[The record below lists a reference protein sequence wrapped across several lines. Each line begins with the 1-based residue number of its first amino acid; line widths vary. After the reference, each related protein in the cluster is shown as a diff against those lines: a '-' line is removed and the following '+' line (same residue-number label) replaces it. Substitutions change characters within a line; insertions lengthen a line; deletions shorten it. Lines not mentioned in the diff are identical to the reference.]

1 MAAARAAW
9 HADLAG
15 IAPERLV
22 FLDESG
28 VDTRLVRTRARAPRA
43 ASARS
48 AMRPGSGDA

>member
-28 VDTRLVRTRARAPRA
+28 LDTRLTRTHARA
-43 ASARS
+43 ASARGP
-48 AMRPGSGDA
+48 MRPGSGGA

>member
-9 HADLAG
+9 HPALAG

-22 FLDESG
+22 FLGESG
-28 VDTRLVRTRARAPRA
+28 LDTRLTRTHARA

-48 AMRPGSGDA
+48 VRRPGSGGV